1 MWSEFFPHGFE
12 RYEVG
17 GALIGLAVAFL
28 YVTTGRL
35 GGASTVFVN
44 GKPVLLAGAVW
55 AVHGCGDDAHDG
67 TSTGCSST
75 VFVEGHGVVRV
86 GDDISC
92 GSAVA
97 EGSSTVFAGG

>member
-1 MWSEFFPHGFE
+1 MPAVSFLGSRCTGDGCFPP
-12 RYEVG
+12 RNS
-17 GALIGLAVAFL
+17 LN
-28 YVTTGRL
+28 

-44 GKPVLLAGAVW
+44 GKPVLLAGAAW